1 VGPRPALG
9 VGSLHRQPDDQRPL
23 RDHPDEAGLPDR
35 RPPPPPHPPAEGYYE
50 WQKLD
55 AAGRRKQPWFL
66 SDPDG
71 APLAFAG
78 LYEWRKDPDLPPDD
92 PAAWLWTC
100 TIMTTTAS
108 DALGHVHDRSPVI
121 VPADLLDAWLDPAL
135 TDPDEI
141 RALLAAMPEPRLT
154 PRPVGRAVGSVR
166 NDGPHLIGPGGNPS
180 SLRLNHFTSSSTG
193 DDRDGDA
200 EDDGPVQRVERHR
213 AERTLEDGHVDDGE
227 QQRRLPEDRQVEPPV
242 DEGADPPGVRSERRL

>member
-1 VGPRPALG
+1 MCGRYASFRNDDDVARAFRVADVVAPGSVPPSWNVAPTDDVRVVLDRSPKDDPTAKRRQLRTARWGLVPPWASDPSIGSRMINARSETILTKPAFR
-9 VGSLHRQPDDQRPL
+9 SAARHHRL
-23 RDHPDEAGLPDR
+23 IL
-35 RPPPPPHPPAEGYYE
+35 PAEGYYE

-141 RALLAAMPEPRLT
+141 RALLEAMPEPRLT

-166 NDGPHLIGPGGNPS
+166 NDGPHLIDP
-180 SLRLNHFTSSSTG
+180 
-193 DDRDGDA
+193 
-200 EDDGPVQRVERHR
+200 
-213 AERTLEDGHVDDGE
+213 
-227 QQRRLPEDRQVEPPV
+227 VEPERPA
-242 DEGADPPGVRSERRL
+242 DE